1 MKNPCLSLII
11 GMTIIERLKSYA
23 DLIDRLELLHNRRDM
38 IVVLLRK
45 DTFTHYYLE
54 TNKKVVNFFQCL

>member
-1 MKNPCLSLII
+1 MKNPWLSLII

-45 DTFTHYYLE
+45 DTFAHYYLE
-54 TNKKVVNFFQCL
+54 TEKLVTCFQCF